1 MENCPICGGIAE
13 NGVCVSCGFEMP
25 DEKASAANEPSDQ
38 AEMDAIYIPSADDV
52 SKELA
57 PKPPAERKEVKYQP
71 NPPKEQENA
80 PLPSNYT
87 HISRPEE
94 ETYEEPP
101 KALEIF
107 VHGFA
112 EEVRKHWWKALLI
125 AIVPASAIFIGFYY
139 IAKGGGGRRR
149 FVSVDPEKVNFKYI
163 FTGILF
169 LAIGTG
175 MTFSGWDPIGLNER
189 LLDLMRDGRR

>member
-1 MENCPICGGIAE
+1 MGKCQNCGGITE
-13 NGVCVSCGFEMP
+13 NGVCVSCGC
-25 DEKASAANEPSDQ
+25 KAVSAANEPSEW
-38 AEMDAIYIPSADDV
+38 AEMDSIGVPSADEV
-52 SKELA
+52 SMELPRKSA
-57 PKPPAERKEVKYQP
+57 SYANTPKYEPKPEAEEKRL
-71 NPPKEQENA
+71 PPTT
-80 PLPSNYT
+80 NYT
-87 HISRPEE
+87 HISAPVE

-101 KALEIF
+101 KAFEIF

-112 EEVRKHWWKALLI
+112 EEVRRHWWKALLI
-125 AIVPASAIFIGFYY
+125 AIVPASSIFIGCYY

-175 MTFSGWDPIGLNER
+175 MTFSGWDPIGLNEW
-189 LLDLMRDGRR
+189 LLDLVRDGHR